1 LEFTPRKIGIIAIIV
16 VCVALVIG
24 GFSGAIGSNDD
35 QNWQV
40 IQSVTGNVNIRDE
53 PGYYFKNF
61 ADVWTWPRADTI
73 KIGSNTGEDEER
85 MDFDK
90 VGITF
95 NDGGTADCVVA
106 VRFRYPTQTDQRR
119 EIHREFN
126 GLPDNVK
133 DAIYQH
139 IVNVMKA
146 TAPMMTSSE
155 HQSARKGEFT
165 ELVQKQS
172 QNGIYA
178 MEKVERI
185 IDLGSGIADD
195 SPVVDGEGNPLDIKD
210 KVAEVDNDS
219 KQRILATDIILD
231 DKGNPTISQESP
243 LDQYGIIISQL
254 SITDVDYDP
263 QTRAQFAAKKE
274 AFLRAEQAKAER
286 QEEVEQTLMVTQR
299 ALRELAEVE
308 GEANKKKAEQVI
320 DAEREYEVAL
330 QLKQKADTEASMR
343 LSVAELE
350 KKTAE
355 TQATQRLAVAKLDR
369 DAASEE
375 AESIR
380 VLAAAQEEKISKA
393 GAITEEVQVLAEI
406 AAQRDV
412 QIAQYLSQI
421 RTPSTVIVG
430 GGNGNGEG
438 GSTGYQ
444 DTLMSLFM
452 LRHSGVLPSQ
462 EDSMR
467 NASEDIPLAPK
478 R

>member
-1 LEFTPRKIGIIAIIV
+1 
-16 VCVALVIG
+16 
-24 GFSGAIGSNDD
+24 
-35 QNWQV
+35 
-40 IQSVTGNVNIRDE
+40 
-53 PGYYFKNF
+53 
-61 ADVWTWPRADTI
+61 
-73 KIGSNTGEDEER
+73 
-85 MDFDK
+85 
-90 VGITF
+90 
-95 NDGGTADCVVA
+95 
-106 VRFRYPTQTDQRR
+106 
-119 EIHREFN
+119 
-126 GLPDNVK
+126 
-133 DAIYQH
+133 
-139 IVNVMKA
+139 
-146 TAPMMTSSE
+146 
-155 HQSARKGEFT
+155 
-165 ELVQKQS
+165 
-172 QNGIYA
+172 
-178 MEKVERI
+178 
-185 IDLGSGIADD
+185 
-195 SPVVDGEGNPLDIKD
+195 
-210 KVAEVDNDS
+210 
-219 KQRILATDIILD
+219 
-231 DKGNPTISQESP
+231 
-243 LDQYGIIISQL
+243 
-254 SITDVDYDP
+254 
-263 QTRAQFAAKKE
+263 
-274 AFLRAEQAKAER
+274 
-286 QEEVEQTLMVTQR
+286 
-299 ALRELAEVE
+299 LRELAEVE

-369 DAASEE
+369 EAASEE